1 MKISQLKIR
10 HLLKATCVLLA
21 LSTQAVSA
29 NAWDDYKAKYL
40 SDEGAIIDTGN
51 SKH

>member
-10 HLLKATCVLLA
+10 HLLKVTCVLLA

-29 NAWDDYKAKYL
+29 NAWDDYKARYL
-40 SDEGAIIDTGN
+40 RSLEV
-51 SKH
+51 

>member
-10 HLLKATCVLLA
+10 LLLKATCALLA

-40 SDEGAIIDTGN
+40 SDE
-51 SKH
+51 